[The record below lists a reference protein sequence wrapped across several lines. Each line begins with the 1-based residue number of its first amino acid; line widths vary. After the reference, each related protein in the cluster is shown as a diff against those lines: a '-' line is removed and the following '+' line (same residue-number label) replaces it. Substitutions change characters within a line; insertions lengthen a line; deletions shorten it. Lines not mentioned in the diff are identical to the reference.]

1 MQQDAFQ
8 FNLKQ
13 GNQETLIKGLT
24 SCKCRLSSLSSWLK
38 QSRLLQQRRSTHKHA
53 VKSSTTSGRRPPLSP
68 VDLQKDMLWFCY
80 SLTNSVCCFQ
90 GWSQKNNNQ
99 KNPKHCP
106 AFSLH
111 RHSCSPLTQWWYQ
124 CCSALSRLPEMICRF
139 YWLHLKIFTGCCS
152 TTNPGL
158 TCRLADPLRLFTH
171 KRATGFCSMWIRTGS
186 TVRRRPLSCRHSEEF
201 CCREKL
207 NFNKCSVTSRREQK
221 LKRSVVVDHSQ
232 PVQHHC
238 WTEQNLHG
246 TLRKVLQKGIQGS
259 GRKTTSHCVSKV
271 AAWENN
277 RPITAESKYLSEEE
291 TGLNT
296 SRAEPG
302 QNNAERQNHWPH
314 TSIHR
319 QYCVMTAG
327 IVW

>member
-1 MQQDAFQ
+1 MSANAAEQLSHSRPDWSRVVFFNSDAQPTNTLLNPRPRQEEGLLSLLLISRRTCFDFVTRSLIQFAVFRVEAKKQQP
-8 FNLKQ
+8 K
-13 GNQETLIKGLT
+13 
-24 SCKCRLSSLSSWLK
+24 
-38 QSRLLQQRRSTHKHA
+38 
-53 VKSSTTSGRRPPLSP
+53 
-68 VDLQKDMLWFCY
+68 
-80 SLTNSVCCFQ
+80 
-90 GWSQKNNNQ
+90 

-158 TCRLADPLRLFTH
+158 TCLPADPLRLFTH

-186 TVRRRPLSCRHSEEF
+186 TVRRRPLSYRHSEEF

-207 NFNKCSVTSRREQK
+207 NFNKCSLTSRREQK

>member
-1 MQQDAFQ
+1 MSANAAEQLSHSRPDWSRVVFFNSDAQPTNTLLNPRPRQEEGLLSLLLISRRTCFDFVTRSLIQFAVFRVEAKKQQP
-8 FNLKQ
+8 K
-13 GNQETLIKGLT
+13 
-24 SCKCRLSSLSSWLK
+24 
-38 QSRLLQQRRSTHKHA
+38 
-53 VKSSTTSGRRPPLSP
+53 
-68 VDLQKDMLWFCY
+68 
-80 SLTNSVCCFQ
+80 
-90 GWSQKNNNQ
+90 

-158 TCRLADPLRLFTH
+158 TCLLADPFRLFTH

-207 NFNKCSVTSRREQK
+207 NFNKCSLTSRREQK

-296 SRAEPG
+296 SRAEPD

>member
-1 MQQDAFQ
+1 
-8 FNLKQ
+8 
-13 GNQETLIKGLT
+13 
-24 SCKCRLSSLSSWLK
+24 
-38 QSRLLQQRRSTHKHA
+38 
-53 VKSSTTSGRRPPLSP
+53 
-68 VDLQKDMLWFCY
+68 
-80 SLTNSVCCFQ
+80 
-90 GWSQKNNNQ
+90 
-99 KNPKHCP
+99 
-106 AFSLH
+106 
-111 RHSCSPLTQWWYQ
+111 
-124 CCSALSRLPEMICRF
+124 
-139 YWLHLKIFTGCCS
+139 
-152 TTNPGL
+152 
-158 TCRLADPLRLFTH
+158 
-171 KRATGFCSMWIRTGS
+171 MWIRTGS

-207 NFNKCSVTSRREQK
+207 NFNKCSLTSRREQK
-221 LKRSVVVDHSQ
+221 LKRSVVADHSQ

>member
-1 MQQDAFQ
+1 
-8 FNLKQ
+8 
-13 GNQETLIKGLT
+13 
-24 SCKCRLSSLSSWLK
+24 
-38 QSRLLQQRRSTHKHA
+38 
-53 VKSSTTSGRRPPLSP
+53 
-68 VDLQKDMLWFCY
+68 
-80 SLTNSVCCFQ
+80 
-90 GWSQKNNNQ
+90 
-99 KNPKHCP
+99 
-106 AFSLH
+106 
-111 RHSCSPLTQWWYQ
+111 
-124 CCSALSRLPEMICRF
+124 
-139 YWLHLKIFTGCCS
+139 
-152 TTNPGL
+152 
-158 TCRLADPLRLFTH
+158 
-171 KRATGFCSMWIRTGS
+171 MWIRTGS

-207 NFNKCSVTSRREQK
+207 NFNKCSLTSRREQK
-221 LKRSVVVDHSQ
+221 LKRSVVADHSQ

-296 SRAEPG
+296 SRAEPD

>member
-1 MQQDAFQ
+1 MTANAAEQLSQTRPDWSRVVFFNSDAQPTNTLLNPRPRQEEGLLSLLLISRRTCFDFVTRSLIQFAVFRVEAKKQQP
-8 FNLKQ
+8 K
-13 GNQETLIKGLT
+13 
-24 SCKCRLSSLSSWLK
+24 
-38 QSRLLQQRRSTHKHA
+38 
-53 VKSSTTSGRRPPLSP
+53 
-68 VDLQKDMLWFCY
+68 
-80 SLTNSVCCFQ
+80 
-90 GWSQKNNNQ
+90 

-207 NFNKCSVTSRREQK
+207 NFNKCSLTSRREQK
-221 LKRSVVVDHSQ
+221 LKRSVVSLLGCV
-232 PVQHHC
+232 
-238 WTEQNLHG
+238 
-246 TLRKVLQKGIQGS
+246 TL
-259 GRKTTSHCVSKV
+259 
-271 AAWENN
+271 
-277 RPITAESKYLSEEE
+277 ITLSRSN
-291 TGLNT
+291 TIVGLNRIYMARWEKCCKKAF
-296 SRAEPG
+296 RAQEEKRLHIVW
-302 QNNAERQNHWPH
+302 AKWPH
-314 TSIHR
+314 EKITD
-319 QYCVMTAG
+319 Q
-327 IVW
+327 

>member
-1 MQQDAFQ
+1 
-8 FNLKQ
+8 
-13 GNQETLIKGLT
+13 
-24 SCKCRLSSLSSWLK
+24 
-38 QSRLLQQRRSTHKHA
+38 
-53 VKSSTTSGRRPPLSP
+53 
-68 VDLQKDMLWFCY
+68 MLWFCY

-90 GWSQKNNNQ
+90 GWSQKTTTK

-158 TCRLADPLRLFTH
+158 TCLLADPLRLFTH

-207 NFNKCSVTSRREQK
+207 NFNKCSLTSRREQK

-296 SRAEPG
+296 SRAEPD
-302 QNNAERQNHWPH
+302 QNNAERRAGRQNHWPH

>member
-90 GWSQKNNNQ
+90 GWSQKTTTK

-124 CCSALSRLPEMICRF
+124 CCSALSRLPQMICRF

-152 TTNPGL
+152 STNPGL
-158 TCRLADPLRLFTH
+158 TCLLADPLRLFTH

-186 TVRRRPLSCRHSEEF
+186 TVRRRPLSYRHSEEF

-207 NFNKCSVTSRREQK
+207 NFNKCSLTSRREQK
-221 LKRSVVVDHSQ
+221 LKRSVVSLLGCV
-232 PVQHHC
+232 
-238 WTEQNLHG
+238 
-246 TLRKVLQKGIQGS
+246 TL
-259 GRKTTSHCVSKV
+259 
-271 AAWENN
+271 
-277 RPITAESKYLSEEE
+277 ITLSRSN
-291 TGLNT
+291 TIVGLNRIYMARWEKCCKKAF
-296 SRAEPG
+296 RAQEEKRLHIVW
-302 QNNAERQNHWPH
+302 AKWPH
-314 TSIHR
+314 EKITD
-319 QYCVMTAG
+319 Q
-327 IVW
+327 